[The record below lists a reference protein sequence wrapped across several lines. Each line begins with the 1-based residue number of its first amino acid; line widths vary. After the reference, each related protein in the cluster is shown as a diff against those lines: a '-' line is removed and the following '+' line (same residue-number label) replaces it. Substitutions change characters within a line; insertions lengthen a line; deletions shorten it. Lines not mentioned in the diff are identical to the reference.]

1 MVLISHIYKFIYIKN
16 SKVAGTSVES
26 FFDQFCVD
34 PNQKH
39 IFKHSTTIVKSKFGI
54 IGSRLRNGKIW
65 QNHMSATDIKKH
77 KEKEFDTYLKFC
89 VVRNPYD
96 TAVSKYFWRNQN
108 KRYKSFKEY
117 IKKSFICEPSQFK
130 RYSINRKSVC
140 DYHIRYEHLHED
152 IVELCK
158 ILNITNYDLKD
169 LPNFKSGFR
178 DKSKH
183 YSQFYDDE
191 TKKLVYEKCKEE
203 FELFNYTFE
212 NNL

>member
-1 MVLISHIYKFIYIKN
+1 MPVTK
-16 SKVAGTSVES
+16 
-26 FFDQFCVD
+26 
-34 PNQKH
+34 
-39 IFKHSTTIVKSKFGI
+39 
-54 IGSRLRNGKIW
+54 
-65 QNHMSATDIKKH
+65 IKKN
-77 KEKEFDTYLKFC
+77 KEKDFDKYLKFC

-96 TAVSKYFWRNQN
+96 MAVSQYFWR
-108 KRYKSFKEY
+108 KRQHKYKSFKHFIKEY
-117 IKKSFICEPSQFK
+117 FIHTPSQFK
-130 RYSINRKSVC
+130 RYSINGKSVC

-169 LPNFKSGFR
+169 LPNFKSR
-178 DKSKH
+178 TRYKRKH

>member
-1 MVLISHIYKFIYIKN
+1 
-16 SKVAGTSVES
+16 
-26 FFDQFCVD
+26 
-34 PNQKH
+34 
-39 IFKHSTTIVKSKFGI
+39 
-54 IGSRLRNGKIW
+54 
-65 QNHMSATDIKKH
+65 MSATKIKKH
-77 KEKEFDTYLKFC
+77 KKKEFDKYLKFC

-96 TAVSKYFWRNQN
+96 TAVSQYFWKN
-108 KRYKSFKEY
+108 KNNRYKSFKHFIKEY
-117 IKKSFICEPSQFK
+117 FIHAPSQFK